1 MLDIKIIRDN
11 PEYVKDAM
19 RRLFER
25 PEMIDEIVELDEQ
38 WRDTLT
44 QVEEL
49 RAERNAKS
57 KEIGRTQDE
66 EERQRK
72 IEYVREVNAEIDELE
87 PKLQQLEEELN
98 RKMLRVPNI
107 PHESVP
113 VSPDEADN
121 PVVKEWGERREFD
134 FAPKAHWDLGEEL
147 GIIDFERGT
156 KVAGSRFFMMKGIGS
171 RLNRA
176 LIQWMLDFHIEE
188 HGYSEVYPPF
198 MVRSHALVGT
208 GNLPKFGDVLFRD
221 AEEDYWWIPTAEVP
235 ITNMYREEILDGE
248 LLPIHHVGYTPC
260 FRREK
265 MSAGREVRGI
275 KRVYQFDKV
284 EMVKFVEPAT
294 SMDEL
299 ESLIRNAEE
308 VAEALELPYRRVQ
321 MVTGDL
327 SFVAAVKYDVEMW
340 APGMEEWLEVSSCS
354 NFMDFQARRANIR
367 YRPEPGAKPEYVH
380 TLNGSGLALPR
391 TIIAIMENYQQE
403 DGSIVIPEV
412 LRPYMHGIDRITPEN
427 ALRGAQIPT

>member
-1 MLDIKIIRDN
+1 MLDIKIIRDD
-11 PEYVKDAM
+11 PEYVKEAM
-19 RRLFER
+19 RRLFEP

-49 RAERNAKS
+49 RAERNARS
-57 KEIGRTQDE
+57 KEIGRTKDP
-66 EERQRK
+66 EERERK
-72 IEYVREVNAEIDELE
+72 IEEVREVNAQIDELE
-87 PKLQQLEEELN
+87 PNLQELEDELN

-121 PVVKEWGERREFD
+121 PVVKEWGELREFD
-134 FAPKAHWDLGEEL
+134 FELKPHWDLGEKL

-176 LIQWMLDFHIEE
+176 LIQWMLDLHIDE

-248 LLPIHHVGYTPC
+248 LLPIYHVGYTPC

-265 MSAGREVRGI
+265 ISAGREVRGI

-284 EMVKFVEPAT
+284 EMVKFVEPDT

-412 LRPYMHGIDRITPEN
+412 LRPYMRGIDRITPEN
-427 ALRGAQIPT
+427 ALRGAEIPT

>member
-1 MLDIKIIRDN
+1 MLDIKIIRDD

-19 RRLFER
+19 RRLFE
-25 PEMIDEIVELDEQ
+25 PAEMIDEIVELDEQ
-38 WRDTLT
+38 WRNTLT

-49 RAERNAKS
+49 RAERNARS
-57 KEIGRTQDE
+57 KEIGRTKDSD
-66 EERQRK
+66 ERQRK
-72 IEYVREVNAEIDELE
+72 IEEVREVNAQIDELE
-87 PKLQQLEEELN
+87 PKLQELEDELN

-121 PVVKEWGERREFD
+121 PVIKEWGERREFD
-134 FAPKAHWDLGEEL
+134 FAPKPHWDLGEEL

-176 LIQWMLDFHIEE
+176 LIQWMLDFHIDE

-235 ITNMYREEILDGE
+235 ITNMYREEILDGN
-248 LLPIHHVGYTPC
+248 LLPIRHVSYTPC

-275 KRVYQFDKV
+275 KRLYQFDKV
-284 EMVKFVEPAT
+284 EMVKFVEPET

-367 YRPEPGAKPEYVH
+367 YRPEPAAKPEYVH

-412 LRPYMHGIDRITPEN
+412 LRPYMRGIDRITPDN
-427 ALRGAQIPT
+427 ALRGAEIPT